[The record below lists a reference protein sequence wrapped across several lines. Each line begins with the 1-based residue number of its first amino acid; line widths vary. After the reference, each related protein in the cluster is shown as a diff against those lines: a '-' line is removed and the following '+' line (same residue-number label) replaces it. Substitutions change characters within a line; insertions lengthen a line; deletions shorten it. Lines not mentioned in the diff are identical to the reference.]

1 MVWRGG
7 QKVLGGEGDEV
18 WGSGKEKRPGRAL
31 EVVGVVEEGQ
41 LSVDGELEVEE
52 RCELLVEVG
61 DEVG

>member
-1 MVWRGG
+1 M
-7 QKVLGGEGDEV
+7 
-18 WGSGKEKRPGRAL
+18 

-41 LSVDGELEVEE
+41 LSVDGERQVEE